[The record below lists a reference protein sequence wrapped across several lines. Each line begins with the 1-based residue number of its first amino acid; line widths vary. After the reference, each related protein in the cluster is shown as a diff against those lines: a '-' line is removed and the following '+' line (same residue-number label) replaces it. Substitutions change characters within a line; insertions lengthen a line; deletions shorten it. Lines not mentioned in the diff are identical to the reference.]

1 MCREKLIVFLLYRS
15 AGRWCQL
22 AGTWLMQFSTPPP
35 GNLRLRYYI
44 RVTRKITHLVVL
56 CPFGGRKQ
64 RPDAEQF
71 QATITIIATT
81 EAIAN
86 GSESVLLLILS
97 GRDYVQF

>member
-1 MCREKLIVFLLYRS
+1 MTNGL
-15 AGRWCQL
+15 
-22 AGTWLMQFSTPPP
+22 QFSTPPP